1 MNFSHVFECFQR
13 LQWSQKSARKNCLLI
28 GKNKKTRSG
37 CLASLRMYPA
47 FIIHTLDIKF
57 NYVKNIGDMTEK
69 LFRDSS
75 PNYPFFSHITV
86 SQTETGATVFLKV
99 RFKKRYTVH
108 TSKCIHTVLCSCR
121 GLKYDD
127 HEFHCFLSLFCCKIH
142 CEMLLMLK
150 GLYKQ
155 DI

>member
-1 MNFSHVFECFQR
+1 MFS
-13 LQWSQKSARKNCLLI
+13 KAARKNGLQI
-28 GKNKKTRSG
+28 WKNMKTRPG
-37 CLASLRMYPA
+37 CLAILRMYPA
-47 FIIHTLDIKF
+47 FSVHTLDMTQLNLILLKCRRHDRKTCKF
-57 NYVKNIGDMTEK
+57 SEILLLIILSSAITLLARLK
-69 LFRDSS
+69 LVQHS
-75 PNYPFFSHITV
+75 
-86 SQTETGATVFLKV
+86 FLKV

-108 TSKCIHTVLCSCR
+108 TCIHTVLCSCR

-127 HEFHCFLSLFCCKIH
+127 QEFHCFRSFFCCKIH